1 MSSNEGIEEVDTTTQ
16 STEGA
21 SDVGT
26 EVVETPTVT
35 QEATPVVEPSLD
47 KKNDPVTESK
57 ELVPA
62 DDMGDKLILPGV
74 LYSTLV
80 ATLESI
86 NKLSKEQFKKKYSD
100 KEQLALGINIEGMRT
115 GFIDDM
121 LTKDAAEFFNGINFG
136 DKELVTRLLPL
147 NTQGKNLKGAAVV
160 SAFSSLVGVGDNIQ
174 VPLWH
179 SGFWVALRP
188 VKDSEIVNLE
198 TALANNHIELGRD
211 TSTLVYSNYSVVY
224 NRIVTDFIIEHIE
237 SCTLAVPA
245 DRDIRDYIKVQDLYP
260 LVNGMLSG
268 MYSSGYEFIRACANS
283 SIIGENNKPK
293 CDYTLTA
300 KVDFKKLLWVNRKA
314 LNKDM
319 IRQMSTRT
327 PSSITGEEVINY
339 QRTLESLANTTLNL
353 ETSNGVKMKM
363 TLSAPSLNDYI
374 TNGEIWINNVI
385 KNSEKLFTETSSDEE
400 KNNLINEMMTTVVL
414 GIYNV
419 FIEKIEVP
427 SEGTITED
435 RPNVDTA
442 LEILSSDDKVLK
454 ELIDGVKAYINSIT
468 VALVGI
474 PNYECPACKANQN
487 NDSKAEFKEI
497 IPLNVVESFLDL
509 CTHRTQKL
517 RTRNIS

>member
-1 MSSNEGIEEVDTTTQ
+1 MANNEDGDTS
-16 STEGA
+16 STEQPA
-21 SDVGT
+21 Q
-26 EVVETPTVT
+26 EPVVNTAE
-35 QEATPVVEPSLD
+35 PVVEAVVEPTLD
-47 KKNDPVTESK
+47 KKHNPVSDSK
-57 ELVPA
+57 ELHPS
-62 DDMGDKLILPGV
+62 DDMGDRLILPGV
-74 LYSTLV
+74 LYNSLITAL
-80 ATLESI
+80 TGI
-86 NKLSKEQFKKKYSD
+86 NKLSKEEFKRKYSD

-115 GFIDDM
+115 GFIEDM
-121 LTKDAAEFFNGINFG
+121 LAKDADEFFNGINFG

-147 NTQGKNLKGAAVV
+147 NTQGKNLKGAAVI

-237 SCTLAVPA
+237 SSTLAVPA
-245 DRDIRDYIKVQDLYP
+245 DKDIRDYIKIQDLYP

-268 MYSSGYEFIRACANS
+268 MYTSGYEFIRACSNTAT
-283 SIIGENNKPK
+283 IGKDKKPA

-314 LNKDM
+314 INKDM
-319 IRQMSTRT
+319 VRQESTRT
-327 PSSITGEEVINY
+327 PNAISADVVNDY
-339 QRTLESLANTTLNL
+339 QKILESLSNNQLKIK
-353 ETSNGVKMKM
+353 TSSGIDMVM
-363 TLSAPSLNDYI
+363 TLSSPTLNDYI
-374 TNGEIWINNVI
+374 INGEIWINNVI
-385 KNSEKLFTETSSDEE
+385 KNSEKLFTETTNDEE
-400 KNNLINEMMTTVVL
+400 KNILINEMMTTVVL

-427 SEGTITED
+427 SKQTITED
-435 RPNVDTA
+435 RVDVDNA
-442 LEILSSDDKVLK
+442 LEILSSDDLVLK
-454 ELIDGVKAYINSIT
+454 DLIDGVKAYINKIT
-468 VALVGI
+468 IALVGI
-474 PNYECPACKANQN
+474 PNYECPKCGTDQN
-487 NDSKAEFKEI
+487 ESEDIVFKEI

-517 RTRNIS
+517 RIRNIS